1 MVSPDLP
8 ELMMSPVQAKLAL
21 GILGAALAI
30 SVVTDLRERR
40 ILNAVIYP
48 ALLSVAACA
57 LWLGG
62 IDRLKTAL
70 LGALLCGAPFLLA
83 WWRGWMG
90 AGDVKL
96 MALAG
101 LVFAAAAGWAYSLT
115 LLVYVAIA
123 GGAQA
128 LLWIAAARLRRQPR
142 PRHVPYGV
150 AIAAGAA
157 WAFLAG
163 TPLI

>member
-1 MVSPDLP
+1 VPPSIS
-8 ELMMSPVQAKLAL
+8 ELNTAPVQAKIAL
-21 GILGAALAI
+21 GILAAALAI
-30 SVVTDLRERR
+30 SAVTDLRERR
-40 ILNAVIYP
+40 ILNAVTYP
-48 ALLSVAACA
+48 ALLAVSACI

-62 IDRLKTAL
+62 PVLLVEAL
-70 LGALLCGAPFLLA
+70 LGALVCTLPLLLA
-83 WWRGWMG
+83 AWRGWMG

-101 LVFAAAAGWAYSLT
+101 LVSGAAAGWPWSLT
-115 LLVYVAIA
+115 LLLHVAIA

-128 LLWIAAARLRRQPR
+128 LLWLMVARIRRREP

-150 AIAAGAA
+150 AIAAGTA

>member
-1 MVSPDLP
+1 MSANYR
-8 ELMMSPVQAKLAL
+8 ELMAAPPQAQIAL
-21 GILGAALAI
+21 GILAVALAI

-40 ILNAVIYP
+40 ILNAVTYP
-48 ALLSVAACA
+48 ALLGVAACV

-62 IDRLKTAL
+62 IVLFVEAL
-70 LGALLCGAPFLLA
+70 LGALVCAAPLLVA
-83 WWRGWMG
+83 RWRGWMG

-101 LVFAAAAGWAYSLT
+101 LVSGAAAGWPYSLNV
-115 LLVYVAIA
+115 LLSVAIA

-128 LLWIAAARLRRQPR
+128 LLWMAVARVRRR
-142 PRHVPYGV
+142 ELPRHVPYGV
-150 AIAAGAA
+150 AIAAGTA

-163 TPLI
+163 IPLI